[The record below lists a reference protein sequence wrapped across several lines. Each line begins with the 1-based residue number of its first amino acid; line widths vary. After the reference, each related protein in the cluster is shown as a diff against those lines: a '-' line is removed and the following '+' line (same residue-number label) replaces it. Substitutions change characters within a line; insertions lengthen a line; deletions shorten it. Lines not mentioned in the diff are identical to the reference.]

1 MSNITRILFHIL
13 SSPLCK
19 NKDILVLFC
28 FVALLLLLCQNAPC
42 LLPCLHTSIFGKD
55 QNVTKVFQ
63 APKIKSRS
71 VASASKLLYIRTC
84 ARFLLTAFETCVKRY
99 TDREAGNSNRTAE
112 QSKTEYLFW
121 SRTAMKNVV
130 FEFRAGFVN
139 VHDLLGNYIDKWL
152 SYHSLRLLSSEW
164 TDADID

>member
-1 MSNITRILFHIL
+1 MQFIYDNWSSSKYLNRISVTNVLVQISNLNRMSNITRILFHIL

-99 TDREAGNSNRTAE
+99 TDREAGSSNRTAE
-112 QSKTEYLFW
+112 QNKTEYLF
-121 SRTAMKNVV
+121 
-130 FEFRAGFVN
+130 
-139 VHDLLGNYIDKWL
+139 
-152 SYHSLRLLSSEW
+152 
-164 TDADID
+164 